1 MYTRAWDAITVRAQ
15 ASHRPR
21 GRCVARC
28 AEGAF
33 SAVVGPVRSDFDF
46 PFIGKTSMAHVSKKL
61 SVINHWDL
69 RDAAGNTF

>member
-1 MYTRAWDAITVRAQ
+1 MLTYNTMYTRAWDAITVRAQ
-15 ASHRPR
+15 ATHRPR

-46 PFIGKTSMAHVSKKL
+46 PFFGKKWYGAC
-61 SVINHWDL
+61 
-69 RDAAGNTF
+69 F